1 MEVKTLNILY
11 SLDDN
16 FINYTKTSMLS
27 LLNNSKEFVN
37 FYLLTNSEVISEKD
51 FDVLRRVRDCNI
63 KLVFVPES
71 KYKFLE
77 LRKMFQHLS
86 VATYFRH
93 FASELIEDVSKAV
106 YIDSDTL
113 IVSDINN
120 ILNEN
125 VGSFEYVRGVEDA
138 ASEKKMKL
146 WDINRYINAGV
157 LLMNLDYARKDL
169 NEFYEKIAYFYQR
182 FGNKTI
188 SGDQDMLNFVFRPK
202 YIPFR
207 YNLYHPFFNKQFVP
221 ASCSQDVYYEECKTP
236 VVIHFVGSR
245 KPWINDVTHPYKS
258 LWESTFNLLQHLD
271 N

>member
-1 MEVKTLNILY
+1 MEIKTLNVLY

-27 LLNNSKEFVN
+27 LLNSSKEFVN
-37 FYLLTNSEVISEKD
+37 FYLLTSSEVICEKD
-51 FDVLRRVRDCNI
+51 FDVLRKVRDCNI

-77 LRKMFQHLS
+77 SRKMFQHLS

-125 VGSFEYVRGVEDA
+125 VGSFEYVRGVEDV

-221 ASCSQDVYYEECKTP
+221 TSCSQDVYYEECKTP

-245 KPWINDVTHPYKS
+245 KPWINDVNHPYKG
-258 LWESTFNLLQHLD
+258 LWKSMFNLLQHLD
-271 N
+271 Y